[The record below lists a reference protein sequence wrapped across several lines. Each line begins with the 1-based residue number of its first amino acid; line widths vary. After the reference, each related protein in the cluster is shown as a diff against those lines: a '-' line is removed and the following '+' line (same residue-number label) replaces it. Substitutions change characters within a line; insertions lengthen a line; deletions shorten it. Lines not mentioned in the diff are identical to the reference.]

1 MVTWTQMYMP
11 MGGLGLSALVALI
24 PIIFFFVAL
33 AVLRLKGHVAGAI
46 TLILSILIAIFAFK
60 MPIDMAFAAAGY
72 GFIYGLW
79 PIAWIIVA
87 AVFLYKLTVA
97 SGQFDII
104 RSSVISITDDQRLQ
118 VLLIGFS
125 FGALLEGAAGFGA
138 PVAIT
143 GSNKIFTHSL
153 PMRYAD
159 FPTLVDALDYAALS
173 SAGMNF
179 YDRRCQLEDQL
190 EYQTLKARAEAG
202 AKRLLSLNLK
212 KGDRVALIAETSSG
226 FVEAFFACQYAGLV
240 AVPLAIPMG
249 VGQRDSWS
257 AKLQGLLASCQPAAI
272 ITGDEWLPLVNA
284 ATHNNPEL
292 HVLSHA
298 WFKALPEADVALQRP
313 VPNDIAYLQYTSG
326 STRFPRGVIITHRE
340 VMANLRAISHD
351 GIKLRPGDRCVSW
364 LPFYHDMGL
373 VGFLLTPVAT
383 QLSVDYLRTQDFA
396 MRPLQWLKLI
406 SKNRGTV
413 SVAPPFGYELCQRRV
428 NEKDLA
434 ELDLSCWRVAGIG
447 AEPISAEQL
456 HQFAE
461 CFRQVNFD
469 DKTFMPC
476 YGLAE
481 NALAVSFSDEAS
493 GVVVNEVDRDILEY
507 QGKAVAPGAETRA
520 VSTFVNCGKALPE
533 HGIEIRNEAGIP
545 VAERVVG
552 HICISGP
559 SLMSGYFGD
568 QISQDEIAATGW
580 LDTGDLGYLL
590 DGYLYV
596 TGRIKDLI
604 IIRGRNIWPQD
615 IEYIAEQEPEIHSGD
630 AIAFVTAQ
638 EKIILQIQ
646 CRISDEERR
655 GQLIHAL
662 AARIQSEFGV
672 TADIDLLPPHSIP
685 RTSSGKPARAEAK
698 KRYQKAYA
706 ASLHV
711 QESLA

>member
-1 MVTWTQMYMP
+1 
-11 MGGLGLSALVALI
+11 
-24 PIIFFFVAL
+24 
-33 AVLRLKGHVAGAI
+33 
-46 TLILSILIAIFAFK
+46 
-60 MPIDMAFAAAGY
+60 
-72 GFIYGLW
+72 
-79 PIAWIIVA
+79 
-87 AVFLYKLTVA
+87 
-97 SGQFDII
+97 
-104 RSSVISITDDQRLQ
+104 
-118 VLLIGFS
+118 
-125 FGALLEGAAGFGA
+125 
-138 PVAIT
+138 
-143 GSNKIFTHSL
+143 
-153 PMRYAD
+153 MRYAD

-190 EYQTLKARAEAG
+190 EYQTLKTRAEAG

-212 KGDRVALIAETSSG
+212 KGERVALIAETSSG

-481 NALAVSFSDEAS
+481 NALAVSFSDEGS

-533 HGIEIRNEAGIP
+533 HGIEIRNEAGMP

-568 QISQDEIAATGW
+568 QASQDEIAATGW

-672 TADIDLLPPHSIP
+672 TAAIDLLPPHSFP

>member
-1 MVTWTQMYMP
+1 MVYM
-11 MGGLGLSALVALI
+11 
-24 PIIFFFVAL
+24 
-33 AVLRLKGHVAGAI
+33 
-46 TLILSILIAIFAFK
+46 
-60 MPIDMAFAAAGY
+60 
-72 GFIYGLW
+72 
-79 PIAWIIVA
+79 
-87 AVFLYKLTVA
+87 
-97 SGQFDII
+97 
-104 RSSVISITDDQRLQ
+104 
-118 VLLIGFS
+118 
-125 FGALLEGAAGFGA
+125 
-138 PVAIT
+138 
-143 GSNKIFTHSL
+143 SNKIFTHSL

-173 SAGMNF
+173 NAGMNF
-179 YDRRCQLEDQL
+179 YDRRSQLEDEL
-190 EYQTLKARAEAG
+190 EYHTLKVRAETG
-202 AKRLLSLNLK
+202 ARRLLSLNLK

-257 AKLQGLLASCQPAAI
+257 TKLQGLLASCQPAAI

-284 ATHNNPEL
+284 ATHDNPEL
-292 HVLSHA
+292 HVLSHT

-313 VPNDIAYLQYTSG
+313 VLDDIAYLQYTSG

-507 QGKAVAPGAETRA
+507 QGKAVTPGVETRA

-568 QISQDEIAATGW
+568 QASQDEITATGW

-646 CRISDEERR
+646 CRISDAERR
-655 GQLIHAL
+655 TQLIHSL

-672 TADIDLLPPHSIP
+672 TAAIDLLPPHSIP

-698 KRYQKAYA
+698 KRYQKAVA
-706 ASLHV
+706 ASFHV

>member
-1 MVTWTQMYMP
+1 
-11 MGGLGLSALVALI
+11 
-24 PIIFFFVAL
+24 
-33 AVLRLKGHVAGAI
+33 
-46 TLILSILIAIFAFK
+46 
-60 MPIDMAFAAAGY
+60 
-72 GFIYGLW
+72 
-79 PIAWIIVA
+79 
-87 AVFLYKLTVA
+87 
-97 SGQFDII
+97 
-104 RSSVISITDDQRLQ
+104 
-118 VLLIGFS
+118 
-125 FGALLEGAAGFGA
+125 
-138 PVAIT
+138 
-143 GSNKIFTHSL
+143 
-153 PMRYAD
+153 MRYAD

-212 KGDRVALIAETSSG
+212 KGDRVALIAETSSE

-284 ATHNNPEL
+284 ATHDNPEL

-406 SKNRGTV
+406 SKNHGTV

-469 DKTFMPC
+469 NKTFMPC

-533 HGIEIRNEAGIP
+533 HGIEIRNEAGMP

-568 QISQDEIAATGW
+568 QVSQDEIAATGW

-662 AARIQSEFGV
+662 AARIQREFGV
-672 TADIDLLPPHSIP
+672 TAAIDLLPPHSIP

-698 KRYQKAYA
+698 KRYRKAYA
-706 ASLHV
+706 ASLNV